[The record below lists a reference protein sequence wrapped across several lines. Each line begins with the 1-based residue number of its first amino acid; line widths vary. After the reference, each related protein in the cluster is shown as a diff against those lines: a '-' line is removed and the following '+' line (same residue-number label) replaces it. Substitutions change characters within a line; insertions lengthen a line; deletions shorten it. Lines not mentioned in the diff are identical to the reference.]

1 MTYEPKEREILD
13 QVVAA
18 LHGYYGERLRRV
30 VLFGSRGTKLGDLC
44 VSPEG
49 CWSVA
54 GGQASVTSDTPG
66 SCASTMHPGWGG
78 GAAPHRSAFATIPAP
93 LPGCAAHRPQ
103 TGGIARYARSTPG
116 YGPSAL
122 RAAYSNVFILKLDHV
137 LLQKPDVFV
146 AECQDAVM
154 LVLLLNVCADS
165 RNLGAAHGECAISV
179 LPIERAFADGVV
191 NPLGRFVFHV
201 AHDFA
206 DLMGRF
212 QADKHVNVVGYTADF
227 RWHAAER
234 IDAAAKKGLE
244 TILPFRDDEWATIF
258 GTENEVVIERVMRGR
273 HRSIF
278 PRPVRRASRNL
289 MRCSVDERLHH
300 PVRGASHA
308 ARDPGV
314 SLVTLAQPPATVR
327 QPSGLAR
334 QLRSDDHFA
343 DVRKMVL
350 ANQPAHL
357 SSTN

>member
-13 QVVAA
+13 QVVAG
-18 LHGYYGERLRRV
+18 LHGHYGERLSRV
-30 VLFGSRGTKLGDLC
+30 VLFGNRGTKLGDLC

-66 SCASTMHPGWGG
+66 SCVSPDISGHPGWGG
-78 GAAPHRSAFATIPAP
+78 GAAPRLFAFATIPAP
-93 LPGCAAHRPQ
+93 LPGCAAHRPR

-116 YGPSAL
+116 YAPSAF
-122 RAAYSNVFILKLDHV
+122 RAANSNVFILKLDHV

-212 QADKHVNVVGYTADF
+212 QDDKHVNVVGDTADF
-227 RWHAAER
+227 RGHAAEC
-234 IDAAAKKGLE
+234 IDAAAE
-244 TILPFRDDEWATIF
+244 ESVEAASPFRDDEWATIF
-258 GTENEVVIERVMRGR
+258 GAKNEVAIERVMRGR

-308 ARDPGV
+308 VRDPGV

-327 QPSGLAR
+327 QPSGLGAW
-334 QLRSDDHFA
+334 
-343 DVRKMVL
+343 KGI
-350 ANQPAHL
+350 PA
-357 SSTN
+357 SR